1 MEVGEKRVKDGILRY
16 EGEELLYLSDR
27 TQVTRCSSPKG
38 PGVVCKHA
46 TGAGAT
52 RRIEHERAVLEKL
65 AGLPG
70 VPRLAAYQPR
80 RTLVLED
87 DGGAP
92 PPAGPMPLPDL
103 VRTAHALAGTLAAV
117 HRAGVLHRD
126 ITPANV
132 VLRSHAPTLLID
144 FDLAVT
150 GAPEPGEGLVG
161 TLGFLAPE
169 QTGRTGL
176 SIDR

>member
-1 MEVGEKRVKDGILRY
+1 M
-16 EGEELLYLSDR
+16 GEELLYLSDR
-27 TQVTRCSSPKG
+27 TQVTRRSPPDG
-38 PGVVCKHA
+38 PDVIYKHA
-46 TGAGAT
+46 TGPGAT

-70 VPRLAAYQPR
+70 IPHLAAHQPR
-80 RTLVLED
+80 RTLVLRD
-87 DGGAP
+87 DDASP
-92 PPAGPMPLPDL
+92 VAGPMSPPDL
-103 VRTAHALAGTLAAV
+103 VRTAHSLAVTLAGV

-132 VLRSHAPTLLID
+132 VLCPDATPLLID
-144 FDLAVT
+144 YDLALT